1 MADALPPNVG
11 AVWGWCRSASCGVVS
26 FHEQFYYKIVPNCQL
41 LLTIIQTP
49 ALRGANHVGIPTGS
63 NVLQKHRGGCKLKHA
78 TEDLKGLFRAFHDL
92 PKGALEEP
100 LLLHRS
106 IS

>member
-1 MADALPPNVG
+1 MIYKLLHCMVRITLEFLPVAMP
-11 AVWGWCRSASCGVVS
+11 WE
-26 FHEQFYYKIVPNCQL
+26 HP
-41 LLTIIQTP
+41 
-49 ALRGANHVGIPTGS
+49 
-63 NVLQKHRGGCKLKHA
+63 VLQKHRGGCKLKHA